1 MHSRIYKGWVSHR
14 RMAPTPHQFRYRLF
28 MMYLDLAELPRL
40 FDGVPFWS
48 ARRRALAWFKRSD
61 YMGDPAKP
69 LDAEVRD
76 LVEARTGSRPSGPIR
91 LLTHLRYFG
100 YCMNPVSFYYCF
112 DPAGEA
118 LTTIVAEITNTPWGE
133 RHQYVLPVTGRGRLK
148 RFEFDKEFHV
158 SPFLPMD
165 MQYRWCFSAPVSRL
179 LVRMQNF
186 RDGEHSFDAT
196 LAMRQEPITA
206 RTLLGVLMGF
216 PLMTA
221 KVIGAIHWEALK
233 LWIKRTPFYAHPR
246 LAAAGPRA
254 PSNPS

>member
-1 MHSRIYKGWVSHR
+1 
-14 RMAPTPHQFRYRLF
+14 

-61 YMGDPAKP
+61 YLGDPLKP
-69 LDAEVRD
+69 LDSEVRD
-76 LVEARTGSRPSGPIR
+76 LVEARSGLRPSGPIR

-112 DPAGEA
+112 DARDET

-133 RHQYVLPVTGRGRLK
+133 RHQYVLPISGDPKLK

-165 MQYRWCFSAPVSRL
+165 MQYRWCFSVPSERL

-186 RDGEHSFDAT
+186 KDGEHSFAAT
-196 LAMRQEPITA
+196 LALRKVPITTGA
-206 RTLLGVLMGF
+206 LLGLLIGF